1 MAVTRRNFI
10 QGVAGASGASVASGA
25 SPQGGPQVSSG
36 QAATG
41 RKRRTI
47 YFNDARHYYLFV
59 FEPPMTME
67 DAWRPIDEVAGTA
80 VDTFIYGVERG
91 DGLFHPSKVG
101 MRFGADIQPF
111 EQAAYWR
118 VWENMQS
125 LIDRGLDPLKVLIDR
140 AHDKGME
147 FFASMRMSSYGGM
160 DPKFRVPEGRGMA
173 HEEVRDHQFAVL
185 EELATAYEVEGV
197 ELDFAA
203 APGGMPLCLRPEDA
217 QEYTPVLT
225 DYVRRISGM
234 VRGRAGKPGQIGAR
248 VYPTE
253 AMCRER
259 GLDVRTWLE
268 EGLVDFVVPLLYLD
282 FTMDPDMPIEWIV
295 EAAHAKDIS
304 VYGML
309 QPYVKDE
316 ASGSPVRVYPDAETA
331 RAVVANHWARDVD
344 GIYAW
349 FMRWPLDD
357 TQRRILA
364 ELDDPDLIQEGNK
377 RYVQRLRSERA
388 VELGYDATLPLK
400 IPEAR
405 RDKRYQIPFTIADDI
420 EGSPGRIRQVRLQL
434 QVNNLVSADRLT
446 VLLNGKSLAD
456 ETCLRDFSWHVAPY
470 QGQML
475 EFHLSGV
482 LPRKGRNVLEI
493 SLDERPGLMAGGV
506 SIEHLELYVEYGSYP
521 SKLNV

>member
-1 MAVTRRNFI
+1 MAVTRRNFM
-10 QGVAGASGASVASGA
+10 QGIAGASGASIAAGGVAGSA
-25 SPQGGPQVSSG
+25 
-36 QAATG
+36 QAASTG

-67 DAWRPIDEVAGTA
+67 DARRPIDEVAGTG

-91 DGLFHPSKVG
+91 DGLFHPSKIG
-101 MRFGADIQPF
+101 MRFGADKQPF
-111 EQAAYWR
+111 QQVAYWR
-118 VWENMQS
+118 VWKNMQS
-125 LIDRGLDPLKVLIDR
+125 LIDRGLDPLKVLVDR

-147 FFASMRMSSYGGM
+147 FFASLRMSSYGGM

-173 HEEVRDHQFAVL
+173 HSEVRDHQFAVL
-185 EELATAYEVEGV
+185 EELATEYEVEGV

-225 DYVRRISGM
+225 DYVRRISRM
-234 VRGRAGKPGQIGAR
+234 VRGRTGKPGQIGAR

-259 GLDVRTWLE
+259 GLDVRTWLD

-282 FTMDPDMPIEWIV
+282 FTMDPDMPIEWLV
-295 EAAHAKDIS
+295 EAAHAKGIS
-304 VYGML
+304 IYGML

-316 ASGSPVRVYPDAETA
+316 ASGSPVRLYPDAETA

-344 GIYAW
+344 GIYSW

-357 TQRRILA
+357 TQRRILT
-364 ELDDPDLIQEGNK
+364 ELDDPDLIKEGSK
-377 RYVQRLRSERA
+377 RYVQRLRAKRA

-400 IPEAR
+400 IPQAEP
-405 RDKRYQIPFTIADDI
+405 DKRYPIPFTIADDI
-420 EGSPGRIRQVRLQL
+420 AGAPGRIRQVRLLL
-434 QVNNLVSADRLT
+434 QVNNLTSADRLT
-446 VLLNGKSLAD
+446 VRLNGRSLAD
-456 ETCLRDFSWHVAPY
+456 ETCLRDYSWNVAPY

-475 EFHLSGV
+475 EFHLSHV

-493 SLDERPGLMAGGV
+493 SLDERPGLLGGGV
-506 SIEHLELYVEYGSYP
+506 SIEHMELDVEYGSYP
-521 SKLNV
+521 STLKT

>member
-10 QGVAGASGASVASGA
+10 QGVAGASGAGAVGA
-25 SPQGGPQVSSG
+25 SAGSAQQVSSG
-36 QAATG
+36 QATTG

-59 FEPPMTME
+59 FEPPMTMA

-111 EQAAYWR
+111 QQAPYWR

-173 HEEVRDHQFAVL
+173 HQEVRDHQFAVL

-203 APGGMPLCLRPEDA
+203 APGGMPLCLRPEDVE
-217 QEYTPVLT
+217 EYTPVLT

-234 VRGRAGKPGQIGAR
+234 VRGRAGKPGQVGAR

-259 GLDVRTWLE
+259 GLDVRTWLN

-316 ASGSPVRVYPDAETA
+316 ASGSAVRVYPDAETA

-357 TQRRILA
+357 AQRRILA

-446 VLLNGKSLAD
+446 VLLNGQSLAG

-482 LPRKGRNVLEI
+482 LPHKGSNVLEV
-493 SLDERPGLMAGGV
+493 SLEERPGLMAGGV